1 MLVAMA
7 ILLTVA
13 GIVMSGMTQ
22 MMFVQGSVANRSE
35 MHSSVRSVTELI
47 EQEIGQAGK
56 ISLPNMVTH
65 TTAPTTP
72 AQVTLQTAIVSPGG
86 CTTNCAPGT
95 QTVTLSSVAGMF
107 TNIQLTFVDAGAN
120 QETVQATA
128 IDFAGKTITAYF
140 SNPHAVGQPILVDG
154 GFATGIVPADA
165 TTVTAQGI
173 SLPTG
178 ATTYQ
183 YGSTGYVLKLYGDV
197 DNDGN
202 LVYVEYTCSP
212 GTTTAPGTLSRS
224 VTTLPTDGSIPAKA
238 ASAVL
243 LDNVLTSTNAA
254 GNTVPCFSYQEKY
267 VSPDTYVLNVAV
279 TLTVQTPLPDPKT
292 HVYQQETKALLN
304 VAPRNVFDT
313 WQLASANVPSRVQPI
328 PPSIGGTGGLITQ
341 P

>member
-35 MHSSVRSVTELI
+35 MHSSVRNVTELI
-47 EQEIGQAGK
+47 EQEIGQAGR

-65 TTAPTTP
+65 STAPTTP
-72 AQVTLQTAIVSPGG
+72 AQVTLQTAIVSPTG

-95 QTVTLSSVAGMF
+95 KTVTLSSVAGMF

-128 IDFAGKTITAYF
+128 IDYSSKQITAYF

-154 GFATGIVPADA
+154 GFATGIVPADID
-165 TTVTAQGI
+165 TVTAQGI
-173 SLPTG
+173 SVPG
-178 ATTYQ
+178 YPNGS
-183 YGSTGYVLKLYGDV
+183 GSTGYILKLYGDV
-197 DNDGN
+197 NNDGN
-202 LVYVEYTCSP
+202 MVYIEYNCSP

-243 LDNVLTSTNAA
+243 LDNVLKSTDAA
-254 GNTVPCFSYQEKY
+254 GTELPCFTYQEKY
-267 VSPDTYVLNVAV
+267 VSPNAYVLNVAV

-292 HVYQQETKALLN
+292 HIYQQETKALLN

-313 WQLASANVPSRVQPI
+313 WQLASANVPARVQPI
-328 PPSIGGTGGLITQ
+328 PPSVGGTGGLITQ